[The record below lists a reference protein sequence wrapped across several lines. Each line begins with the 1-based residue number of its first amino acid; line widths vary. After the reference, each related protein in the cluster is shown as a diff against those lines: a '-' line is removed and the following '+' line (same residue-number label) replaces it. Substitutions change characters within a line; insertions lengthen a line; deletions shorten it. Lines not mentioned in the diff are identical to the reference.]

1 MAHFAQLIP
10 NPNESGELIVD
21 RVIVVD
27 DKDLKRKALWDPFG
41 LFTGKEESEQVGIS
55 FCKKLLGK
63 KTVWRQCSYDSMD
76 GIGFRG
82 NYPGPGM
89 VYMTNVETLG
99 VASTDIFIDPQP
111 FPSWSIGINTA
122 QWEPPVPKP
131 EITLEEKGSNSTS
144 SLMGYSWDEDLY
156 NKNHESGWILK

>member
-1 MAHFAQLIP
+1 MAHFAQLIS
-10 NPNESGELIVD
+10 NDSGELIVD

-122 QWEPPVPKP
+122 QWYSPLGAEPVL
-131 EITLEEKGSNSTS
+131 TNSERDAGKT
-144 SLMGYSWDEDLY
+144 YIWDEDAY
-156 NKNHESGWILK
+156 NADTNSPKTVGWALT